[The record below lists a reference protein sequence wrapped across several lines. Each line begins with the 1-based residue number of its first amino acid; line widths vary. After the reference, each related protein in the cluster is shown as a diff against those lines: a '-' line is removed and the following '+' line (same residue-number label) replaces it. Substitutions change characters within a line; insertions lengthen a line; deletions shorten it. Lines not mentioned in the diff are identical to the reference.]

1 MGATGRSGDAEGR
14 GGSVGDRTL
23 FPELDRDGEGTE
35 QYASVIV
42 DMRVRSQGTD
52 GPGRAFTY
60 LVPARLAAKVE
71 AGSYVLVPFGKQR
84 LPGYVTG
91 FTTERPSA
99 RLREIICTLLDRPVF
114 GAAEAALAKWLAER
128 YMCSEADALR
138 LLLPPG
144 RSRKV
149 RREVEATAEGMGAY
163 ESGALDRAPRQKQ
176 VMECLLEG
184 TREFEG
190 LWRTLAVSERKLKRG
205 SVSSA
210 VESLE
215 QSGYVSQRRELQRP
229 AVSTVRRQVA
239 FLGEAEEGWDKTLA
253 SLAAKAPRQVET
265 IEDLMAADGE
275 GVAVADLN
283 RSAVSALEKKGL
295 VVVAEETVRRAPA
308 MDGWEG
314 ASAEFLNL
322 TADQRE
328 IYDGIAEASKRH
340 EFREVLIHGVT
351 GSGKTEIYLHCISK
365 TLEAGRTAIVL
376 VPEISLTPQMVGRF
390 EARFG
395 KLLALQHSALSV
407 GERFDEWQRTAAGEA
422 RIVVGARSAVFA
434 PLRDLGMIIV
444 DEEYDPAYK
453 QDSTPRY
460 SAVDVAR
467 FRAQSAGAVL
477 VLGSA
482 TPSIECY
489 YAAWT
494 SDDVELCEL
503 RERIEERPMPLV
515 KVIDMRAEVKTGV
528 GATFS
533 AELLE
538 KLETRLAKGE
548 QSMLFLNRRGFS
560 TFLIC
565 PACGYS
571 PQCPSC
577 SVSLTHHH
585 GEQVLKCHHC
595 DYRMEVPEKCPE
607 CGDDGIHFLG
617 LGTEKVADQ
626 VQRIFPNARVLR
638 MDRDTVSTKG
648 AYGAIL
654 GQFGRGDADI
664 LVGTQMIASGHDFPN
679 LTLVG
684 VLNADTG
691 LHRPDFRAAERT
703 FQLLTQVSGR
713 PGRAEKPGEVL
724 VQTYNADHYAIVAA
738 ARHAYR
744 EFYATELESRRQN
757 LYPPF
762 TALVRL
768 IITADEQKAG
778 METARLVAGAL
789 EEVGVCRREG
799 GEASADEMHY
809 VGPAECALRK
819 LRGRYRFSILLK
831 GPESGELTA
840 AVRRLEAKVRLPD
853 KVGLSIDVDPLN
865 MM

>member
-1 MGATGRSGDAEGR
+1 M
-14 GGSVGDRTL
+14 
-23 FPELDRDGEGTE
+23 
-35 QYASVIV
+35 
-42 DMRVRSQGTD
+42 
-52 GPGRAFTY
+52 
-60 LVPARLAAKVE
+60 
-71 AGSYVLVPFGKQR
+71 
-84 LPGYVTG
+84 
-91 FTTERPSA
+91 
-99 RLREIICTLLDRPVF
+99 
-114 GAAEAALAKWLAER
+114 
-128 YMCSEADALR
+128 
-138 LLLPPG
+138 
-144 RSRKV
+144 
-149 RREVEATAEGMGAY
+149 
-163 ESGALDRAPRQKQ
+163 
-176 VMECLLEG
+176 
-184 TREFEG
+184 
-190 LWRTLAVSERKLKRG
+190 
-205 SVSSA
+205 SSA

-239 FLGEAEEGWDKTLA
+239 FLGEAEEGWEETLER
-253 SLAAKAPRQVET
+253 LAAKAPRQVEI
-265 IEDLMAADGE
+265 IEELMAAEGE
-275 GVAVADLN
+275 GVAVAELN

-314 ASAEFLNL
+314 ASAEFLKL
-322 TADQRE
+322 TPDQRE
-328 IYDGIAEASKRH
+328 IYEGIAEAIDRH

-351 GSGKTEIYLHCISK
+351 GSGKTEIYLHCISR
-365 TLEAGRTAIVL
+365 TLEEGRSAIVL

-395 KLLALQHSALSV
+395 KLLALQHSALGV
-407 GERFDEWQRTAAGEA
+407 GERFDEWQRAAAGEA

-434 PLRDLGMIIV
+434 PLLDLGMIVV
-444 DEEYDPAYK
+444 DEEYDTAYK

-460 SAVDVAR
+460 NAVDVAR
-467 FRAQSAGAVL
+467 FRAEAAGAVL
-477 VLGSA
+477 ALGSA
-482 TPSIECY
+482 TPSIESY

-494 SDDVELCEL
+494 SDGMELCEL
-503 RERIEERPMPLV
+503 RERIEARPMPEV
-515 KVIDMRAEVKTGV
+515 KVIDMRTEVKTGV

-533 AELLE
+533 GELLE
-538 KLETRLAKGE
+538 KLEARLANGE

-565 PACGYS
+565 PACGHT

-585 GEQVLKCHHC
+585 GEKVLKCHHC

-607 CGDDGIHFLG
+607 CGDEDVHFLG

-626 VQRIFPNARVLR
+626 VQRVFPNARVLR
-638 MDRDTVSTKG
+638 MDRDTVSAKG

-654 GQFGRGDADI
+654 RRFARGEADI

-703 FQLLTQVSGR
+703 FQLLTQVAGR

-724 VQTYNADHYAIVAA
+724 VQTYNVDHYAIVAA

-768 IITADEQKAG
+768 IISADEQTEG
-778 METARLVAGAL
+778 MKTATELAAVL
-789 EEVGVCRREG
+789 EEVGVCAREG
-799 GEASADEMHY
+799 GEASGDEMHY

-831 GPESGELTA
+831 GPDSGELRA
-840 AVRRLEAKVRLPD
+840 AIGRLEARVKLPD
-853 KVGLSIDVDPLN
+853 GVGLSVDVDPLN